1 MNNKLNAINTFL
13 RVAEAG
19 SFSAAA
25 RLSGM
30 KQSAVSQQIAALEE
44 ELGIVLLH
52 RTTRAMKLTDQGE
65 RYLQQMQPLLAAMQ
79 DVESQLRPAQQA
91 LQGNVHIQL
100 PSGLGQRLLPPLLAL
115 QRANPELHLTI
126 ALDDRVSELVSE
138 GVDIALRLSEM
149 PPEMF
154 PARLLARIETPLF
167 AAPERVR
174 ATPITS
180 LAELAA
186 HPHVRFS
193 GIDKQAP
200 LRLISNQETV
210 ALTVNTVFRANS
222 SEGLLQALQADIG
235 VGGMQL
241 PLVQEALK
249 SGSLVRI
256 LPQYRLPDRFL
267 YAVFPDARF
276 IPLRVKRVVEVIEQV
291 VDALIPAA
299 G

>member
-1 MNNKLNAINTFL
+1 MNNKLNAINTFI

-52 RTTRAMKLTDQGE
+52 RTTRAMKLTEQGE

-91 LQGNVHIQL
+91 LQGSVHIQL

-126 ALDDRVSELVSE
+126 ALDDRVAELVSE

-299 G
+299 D

>member
-1 MNNKLNAINTFL
+1 MNNKLNAINTFI

-52 RTTRAMKLTDQGE
+52 RTTRAMKLTEQGE

-91 LQGNVHIQL
+91 LQGSVHIQL

-126 ALDDRVSELVSE
+126 ALDDRVAELVSE

-276 IPLRVKRVVEVIEQV
+276 IPLRVRRVVKVIEQI
-291 VDALIPAA
+291 VDELIPAA
-299 G
+299 D

>member
-13 RVAEAG
+13 RVVEAG

-52 RTTRAMKLTDQGE
+52 RTTRAMKLTEQGK

-91 LQGNVHIQL
+91 LQGSVHIQL

-126 ALDDRVSELVSE
+126 ALDDRVAELVSE

-276 IPLRVKRVVEVIEQV
+276 IPRRVKRVVEVIEQV

-299 G
+299 D

>member
-1 MNNKLNAINTFL
+1 MNNKLNAINTFI

-52 RTTRAMKLTDQGE
+52 RTTRAMKLTEQGE

-91 LQGNVHIQL
+91 LQGSVHIQL

-126 ALDDRVSELVSE
+126 ALDDRVAELVSE

-241 PLVQEALK
+241 PLVQESLK
-249 SGSLVRI
+249 SASLVRI

-276 IPLRVKRVVEVIEQV
+276 IPLRVKRLVEVIEQV

-299 G
+299 D

>member
-1 MNNKLNAINTFL
+1 MNNKLNAINTFI

-52 RTTRAMKLTDQGE
+52 RTTRAMKLTEQGE

-126 ALDDRVSELVSE
+126 ALDDRVAELVSE

>member
-1 MNNKLNAINTFL
+1 MNNKLNAINTFI

-52 RTTRAMKLTDQGE
+52 RTTRAMKLTEQGE

-91 LQGNVHIQL
+91 LQGSVHIQL

-126 ALDDRVSELVSE
+126 ALDDRVAELVSE

>member
-1 MNNKLNAINTFL
+1 MNNKLNAINTFI

-52 RTTRAMKLTDQGE
+52 RTTRAMKLTEQGE

-91 LQGNVHIQL
+91 LQGSVHIQL

-126 ALDDRVSELVSE
+126 ALDDRVAELVSE
-138 GVDIALRLSEM
+138 GVDIALRLSER

-174 ATPITS
+174 ATPITT

-193 GIDKQAP
+193 GIDKEAP
-200 LRLISNQETV
+200 LRLISHQESV
-210 ALTVNTVFRANS
+210 ALAVNTVFRANS
-222 SEGLLQALQADIG
+222 SEGLLQALQANIG

-241 PLVQEALK
+241 PLVHEALQ
-249 SGSLVRI
+249 SGTLVRI

-276 IPLRVKRVVEVIEQV
+276 ISLRVRRVVEVIEQV
-291 VDALIPAA
+291 LVDLIPAA
-299 G
+299 D

>member
-1 MNNKLNAINTFL
+1 MNNKLNAINTFI

-52 RTTRAMKLTDQGE
+52 RTTRAMKLTEQGE

-126 ALDDRVSELVSE
+126 ALDDRVAELVSE
-138 GVDIALRLSEM
+138 GVDIALRLSET

-276 IPLRVKRVVEVIEQV
+276 ISRRVKRVVEVIKQV

>member
-1 MNNKLNAINTFL
+1 MNNKLNAINTFI
-13 RVAEAG
+13 RVAQAG

-25 RLSGM
+25 RLCGM
-30 KQSAVSQQIAALEE
+30 KQSAVSQQIAALED

-52 RTTRAMKLTDQGE
+52 RTTRAMKLTEQGE

-79 DVESQLRPAQQA
+79 EVESQLRPAQQA
-91 LQGNVHIQL
+91 LQGSVHIQL
-100 PSGLGQRLLPPLLAL
+100 PSGLGQRFLPHLLAL
-115 QRANPELHLTI
+115 QTANPELHLTL
-126 ALDDRVSELVSE
+126 ALDDRVAELVSE
-138 GVDIALRLSEM
+138 GVDIALRLSET

-167 AAPERVR
+167 AAPERVH
-174 ATPITS
+174 ATPITT

-193 GIDKQAP
+193 GIDKEAP
-200 LRLISNQETV
+200 LRLISHQEGV
-210 ALTVNTVFRANS
+210 ALAVNTVFRANS
-222 SEGLLQALQADIG
+222 SEGLLQALQANIG

-241 PLVQEALK
+241 PLVHEALQ
-249 SGSLVRI
+249 SGTLVRI

-276 IPLRVKRVVEVIEQV
+276 IPLRVRRVVEVIEQV
-291 VDALIPAA
+291 VVDLIHAA
-299 G
+299 D

>member
-1 MNNKLNAINTFL
+1 MNNKLNAINTFI
-13 RVAEAG
+13 RVAQAG

-25 RLSGM
+25 RLCGM
-30 KQSAVSQQIAALEE
+30 KQSAVSQQIAALED

-52 RTTRAMKLTDQGE
+52 RTTRAMKLTEQGE

-79 DVESQLRPAQQA
+79 EVESQLRPAQQA
-91 LQGNVHIQL
+91 LQGSVHIQL
-100 PSGLGQRLLPPLLAL
+100 PSGLGQRFLPHLLAL

-126 ALDDRVSELVSE
+126 ALDDRVAELVSE

-167 AAPERVR
+167 AAPERIR
-174 ATPITS
+174 ATPITT

-193 GIDKQAP
+193 GIDKEAP
-200 LRLISNQETV
+200 LRLISHQESV
-210 ALTVNTVFRANS
+210 ALAVNTVFRANS
-222 SEGLLQALQADIG
+222 SEGLMQALQANIG

-241 PLVQEALK
+241 PLVHEALQ
-249 SGSLVRI
+249 SGTLERI

-276 IPLRVKRVVEVIEQV
+276 IPLRVRRVVEVIEQV
-291 VDALIPAA
+291 LVDLIPAA
-299 G
+299 D

>member
-52 RTTRAMKLTDQGE
+52 RTTRAMKLTEQGK

-91 LQGNVHIQL
+91 LQGSVHIQL

-126 ALDDRVSELVSE
+126 ALDDRVAELVSE
-138 GVDIALRLSEM
+138 GVDIALRLSET

-154 PARLLARIETPLF
+154 PARLLARIDTPLF

-200 LRLISNQETV
+200 LRLISNRETV

-241 PLVQEALK
+241 PLVQESLK
-249 SGSLVRI
+249 SASLVRI

-299 G
+299 D

>member
-1 MNNKLNAINTFL
+1 MNNKLNAINTFI
-13 RVAEAG
+13 RVAEVG

-52 RTTRAMKLTDQGE
+52 RTTRAMKLTEQGE

-126 ALDDRVSELVSE
+126 ALDDRVAELVSE
-138 GVDIALRLSEM
+138 GVNIALRLSEM

>member
-1 MNNKLNAINTFL
+1 MNNKLNAINTFI

-52 RTTRAMKLTDQGE
+52 RTTRAMKLTEQGE

-200 LRLISNQETV
+200 LHLISNQETV

-276 IPLRVKRVVEVIEQV
+276 IPRRVKRVVEVIKQV

-299 G
+299 D

>member
-1 MNNKLNAINTFL
+1 MNNKLNAINTFI

-52 RTTRAMKLTDQGE
+52 RTTRAMKLTEQGE
-65 RYLQQMQPLLAAMQ
+65 GYLQQMQPLLAAMQ

-126 ALDDRVSELVSE
+126 TLDDRVAELVSE

-267 YAVFPDARF
+267 YTVFPDARF

>member
-1 MNNKLNAINTFL
+1 MNNKLNAINTFI

-52 RTTRAMKLTDQGE
+52 RTTRAMKLTEQGE

-91 LQGNVHIQL
+91 LQGSVHIQL

-126 ALDDRVSELVSE
+126 ALDDRVAELVSE

-241 PLVQEALK
+241 PLVQESLK
-249 SGSLVRI
+249 SASLVRI

-299 G
+299 D

>member
-1 MNNKLNAINTFL
+1 
-13 RVAEAG
+13 
-19 SFSAAA
+19 
-25 RLSGM
+25 
-30 KQSAVSQQIAALEE
+30 
-44 ELGIVLLH
+44 
-52 RTTRAMKLTDQGE
+52 LTEQGE

-91 LQGNVHIQL
+91 LQGSVHIQL
-100 PSGLGQRLLPPLLAL
+100 PGGLGQRLLPPLLAL

-126 ALDDRVSELVSE
+126 ALDDRVAELVSE
-138 GVDIALRLSEM
+138 GVDIALRLSET

-154 PARLLARIETPLF
+154 PARLLARIDTPLF

-200 LRLISNQETV
+200 LRLISNRETV

-276 IPLRVKRVVEVIEQV
+276 IPRRVKRVVEVIEQV

-299 G
+299 D

>member
-1 MNNKLNAINTFL
+1 
-13 RVAEAG
+13 
-19 SFSAAA
+19 
-25 RLSGM
+25 
-30 KQSAVSQQIAALEE
+30 
-44 ELGIVLLH
+44 
-52 RTTRAMKLTDQGE
+52 
-65 RYLQQMQPLLAAMQ
+65 
-79 DVESQLRPAQQA
+79 
-91 LQGNVHIQL
+91 
-100 PSGLGQRLLPPLLAL
+100 
-115 QRANPELHLTI
+115 
-126 ALDDRVSELVSE
+126 
-138 GVDIALRLSEM
+138 VDIALRLSEM

>member
-52 RTTRAMKLTDQGE
+52 RTTRAMKLTEQGE

-126 ALDDRVSELVSE
+126 ALDDRVAELVSE

-276 IPLRVKRVVEVIEQV
+276 IPLHVKRVVEVIKQV

-299 G
+299 D

>member
-1 MNNKLNAINTFL
+1 MNNKLNAINTFI

-30 KQSAVSQQIAALEE
+30 KQSAVSQQIASLEE

-52 RTTRAMKLTDQGE
+52 RTTRAMKLTEQGE

-91 LQGNVHIQL
+91 LQGSVHIQL

-126 ALDDRVSELVSE
+126 ALDDRVAELVSE

>member
-1 MNNKLNAINTFL
+1 MNNKLNAINTFI

-52 RTTRAMKLTDQGE
+52 RTTRAMKLTEQGE

-126 ALDDRVSELVSE
+126 TLDDRVAELVSE

-276 IPLRVKRVVEVIEQV
+276 IPRRVKRVVEVIKQV

-299 G
+299 D

>member
-1 MNNKLNAINTFL
+1 MNNKLNAINTFI

-52 RTTRAMKLTDQGE
+52 RTTRAMKLTEQGE

-91 LQGNVHIQL
+91 LQGSVHIQL

-126 ALDDRVSELVSE
+126 ALDDRVAELVSE

-241 PLVQEALK
+241 PLVQESLK
-249 SGSLVRI
+249 SASLVRI

>member
-1 MNNKLNAINTFL
+1 MNNKLNAINTFI
-13 RVAEAG
+13 RVAEVG

-52 RTTRAMKLTDQGE
+52 RTTRAMKLTEQGE

-126 ALDDRVSELVSE
+126 ALDDRVAELVSE

-276 IPLRVKRVVEVIEQV
+276 IPLRVKRVVEVIKQV

-299 G
+299 D

>member
-1 MNNKLNAINTFL
+1 
-13 RVAEAG
+13 
-19 SFSAAA
+19 
-25 RLSGM
+25 M

-52 RTTRAMKLTDQGE
+52 RTTRAMKLTEQGE

-79 DVESQLRPAQQA
+79 DVESQVRPAQQA
-91 LQGNVHIQL
+91 LQGSVHIQL
-100 PSGLGQRLLPPLLAL
+100 PSGLGQRLLPPLLGL

-126 ALDDRVSELVSE
+126 ALDDRVAELVSE

-249 SGSLVRI
+249 SASLVRI

-276 IPLRVKRVVEVIEQV
+276 IPRRVKRVVEVIEQV

-299 G
+299 D

>member
-1 MNNKLNAINTFL
+1 MNNKLNAINTFI

-52 RTTRAMKLTDQGE
+52 RTTRAMKLTEQGE

-91 LQGNVHIQL
+91 LQGSVHIQL
-100 PSGLGQRLLPPLLAL
+100 PGGLGQRLLPPLLAL

-126 ALDDRVSELVSE
+126 ALDDRVAELVSE
-138 GVDIALRLSEM
+138 GVDIALRLSET

-154 PARLLARIETPLF
+154 PARLLARIDTPLF

-200 LRLISNQETV
+200 LRLISNRETV

-276 IPLRVKRVVEVIEQV
+276 IPRRVKRVVEVIEQV

-299 G
+299 D

>member
-1 MNNKLNAINTFL
+1 MNNKLNAINTFI

-25 RLSGM
+25 RLCGM

-52 RTTRAMKLTDQGE
+52 RTTRAMKLTEQGE

-79 DVESQLRPAQQA
+79 DVESQLRPAQQS
-91 LQGNVHIQL
+91 LQGSVHIQL
-100 PSGLGQRLLPPLLAL
+100 PSGLGQRFLPPLLAL

-126 ALDDRVSELVSE
+126 ALDDRVAELVSE
-138 GVDIALRLSEM
+138 GVDIALRLSET

-200 LRLISNQETV
+200 LRLISGDETV

-222 SEGLLQALQADIG
+222 SEGLLQALQANIG

-249 SGSLVRI
+249 SGSLIRI

-276 IPLRVKRVVEVIEQV
+276 IPLRVRRVVEVIEQV

-299 G
+299 D

>member
-1 MNNKLNAINTFL
+1 MNNKLNAINTFI

-52 RTTRAMKLTDQGE
+52 RTTRAMKLTEQGE

-79 DVESQLRPAQQA
+79 DVESQLRLAQQA
-91 LQGNVHIQL
+91 LQGSVHIQL

-126 ALDDRVSELVSE
+126 ALDDRVAELVSE
-138 GVDIALRLSEM
+138 GVDIALRLSET

-241 PLVQEALK
+241 PLVQESLK
-249 SGSLVRI
+249 SASLVRI

-276 IPLRVKRVVEVIEQV
+276 IPLRIKRVVEVIEQV

-299 G
+299 D

>member
-13 RVAEAG
+13 RVVEAG

-52 RTTRAMKLTDQGE
+52 RTTRAMKLTEQGE

-91 LQGNVHIQL
+91 LQGSVHIQL

-126 ALDDRVSELVSE
+126 ALDDRVAELVSE

-200 LRLISNQETV
+200 LRLISNREIV

-276 IPLRVKRVVEVIEQV
+276 IPRRVRRVVEVIEQV

-299 G
+299 D

>member
-52 RTTRAMKLTDQGE
+52 RTTRAMKLTEQGE

-91 LQGNVHIQL
+91 LQGSVHIQL

-126 ALDDRVSELVSE
+126 ALDDRVAELVSE
-138 GVDIALRLSEM
+138 GVDIALRLSET

-276 IPLRVKRVVEVIEQV
+276 IPLRVRRVVKVIEQI
-291 VDALIPAA
+291 VDELIPAA
-299 G
+299 D

>member
-1 MNNKLNAINTFL
+1 MNNKLNAINTFI

-52 RTTRAMKLTDQGE
+52 RTTRAMKLTEQGE

-91 LQGNVHIQL
+91 LQGSVHIQL
-100 PSGLGQRLLPPLLAL
+100 PSGLGQRLLPPLLGL

>member
-1 MNNKLNAINTFL
+1 MNNKLNAINTFI

-52 RTTRAMKLTDQGE
+52 RTTRAMKLTEQGE

-126 ALDDRVSELVSE
+126 ALDDRVAELVSE

-256 LPQYRLPDRFL
+256 LPKYRLPDRFL

-276 IPLRVKRVVEVIEQV
+276 ISRRVKRVVEVIKQV

-299 G
+299 D

>member
-1 MNNKLNAINTFL
+1 MNNKLNAINTFI
-13 RVAEAG
+13 RVAQAG

-25 RLSGM
+25 RLCGM
-30 KQSAVSQQIAALEE
+30 KQSAVSQQIAALED

-52 RTTRAMKLTDQGE
+52 RTTRAMKLTEQGE

-79 DVESQLRPAQQA
+79 EVESQLRPAQQA
-91 LQGNVHIQL
+91 LQGSVHIQL
-100 PSGLGQRLLPPLLAL
+100 PSGLGQRFLPHLLAL
-115 QRANPELHLTI
+115 QRANPELHLTL
-126 ALDDRVSELVSE
+126 ALDDRVAELVSE
-138 GVDIALRLSEM
+138 GVDIALRLSET

-167 AAPERVR
+167 AAPERVH
-174 ATPITS
+174 ATPITT

-193 GIDKQAP
+193 GIDKEAP
-200 LRLISNQETV
+200 LRLISHQEGV
-210 ALTVNTVFRANS
+210 ALAVNTVFRANS
-222 SEGLLQALQADIG
+222 SEGLLQALQANIG

-241 PLVQEALK
+241 PLVHEALQ
-249 SGSLVRI
+249 SGTLVRI

-276 IPLRVKRVVEVIEQV
+276 IPLRVRRVVEVIEQV
-291 VDALIPAA
+291 VVDLIHAA
-299 G
+299 D

>member
-52 RTTRAMKLTDQGE
+52 RTTRAMKLTEQGK

-91 LQGNVHIQL
+91 LQGSVHIQL

-126 ALDDRVSELVSE
+126 ALDDRVAELVSE

-167 AAPERVR
+167 AAPKRVR

-276 IPLRVKRVVEVIEQV
+276 IPRRVKRVVEVIKQV

-299 G
+299 D

>member
-1 MNNKLNAINTFL
+1 MNNKLNAINTFI

-52 RTTRAMKLTDQGE
+52 RTTRAMKLTEQGK

-91 LQGNVHIQL
+91 LQGSVHIQL

-126 ALDDRVSELVSE
+126 ALDDRVAELVSE